1 MGDVKLDEVVFCKHL
16 QSFYRSWNEGGQ
28 LWGEDDEQATAVVIP
43 AGAASGEELRYFKS
57 TSMQLWLF
65 GYELPDTILVF
76 TKEALHVLTSG
87 KKANLI
93 SALAGPCKEKVG
105 VDIVVH
111 PRPKGEDGSAQ
122 ITELLDIIKGSA
134 DSPVLGALIKEPKH
148 DGKLAD
154 LWVSALEGAALKQT
168 EMAGAFSELLAS
180 KDTADVQK
188 IKKAAFLAASAMKNF
203 AVEELERI
211 IDEEKKVKHSKFGQK
226 IDEVISDPAKCKVK
240 LKADNVDISYPPIVQ
255 SGGVYD
261 LRASATNDDRPLQYD
276 VVLMAIGARYN
287 LFCANL
293 ARTYLVDPSKTQQEE
308 YAALLAAAEAATKA
322 LVPGAP
328 CSDAFAAAVKA
339 LEDAKQGHLVAKLPK
354 NIGWS
359 MGTEI
364 RESHYQLTAKNT
376 ATVKPGMIFNVSIG
390 VSGLERSDPGEGQAS
405 QYALLVADT
414 YFVPAEEGKPAE
426 CLTSL
431 APRTWADVAYYFKE
445 NEEEEEEKQAA
456 PKAPRDKDVFAG
468 NKNLRSEDNK
478 FRERDQDRRKQKE
491 NQEDLLRNANENTLR
506 ALKASEAGS
515 GGANIGRKASALES
529 YRTIEEIPSTRE
541 LAIQVDQKNESLLV
555 PIYGLMVPFHILTV
569 KNVSNNQDGDHA
581 YIRLNFNF
589 GPTFEPGVKF
599 PQAIFL
605 KELSYRTSDTRH
617 ATKVVQEIKVLRSSV
632 SQREKERAERA
643 TLVQQERLIKAKGR
657 VYTLNDV
664 WIRPAFGGK
673 GRKMTGQLEAHANG
687 LRYSTPK
694 GETLD
699 IMYRNIRHAF
709 FQPAENEMMT
719 LLHFHLNDPIMV
731 GKKKAVDVQFYTEV
745 MESVQTIDAGRRS
758 MYDPDELE
766 EEQRER
772 DQKNRINKTFQSF
785 MKHLQQDVWER
796 DYGDLGLEFEIP
808 FRDLGFS
815 GVPHRQTSFIMPT
828 VNCLV
833 ELIEMPF
840 TVITLADV
848 NVVNLERVGF
858 GLRAF
863 DMAIVP
869 KDLTKDVIRIDAIP
883 QQSLDTI
890 REWLTSMNIKYYES
904 KMNLNW
910 KPILKSITDD
920 PDGFVENGGWDFLD
934 AEGGDDD
941 EEGEDSEEEDE
952 FKPDSE
958 EEEEAESEDDD
969 DDSDVDEDEDEDEDE
984 EEYSEEDEEEE
995 GMSWEE
1001 LEREAIREDRKRGVE
1016 EEEEPKAK
1024 KSKKARR

>member
-1 MGDVKLDEVVFCKHL
+1 MGDVKLDEEVFCGHL
-16 QSFYRSWNEGGQ
+16 QSFYNSWNEGGQ
-28 LWGEDDEQATAVVIP
+28 GWGQDDQQATAVVIP
-43 AGAASGEELRYFKS
+43 SGAASGEELRYLKS
-57 TSMQLWLF
+57 TSMQLWFF
-65 GYELPDTILVF
+65 GYELPETVLLF
-76 TKEALHVLTSG
+76 TKEALHVVTAG
-87 KKANLI
+87 KKAKLI
-93 SALAGPCKEKVG
+93 GALAAACKEKVG
-105 VDIVVH
+105 VELIMH
-111 PRPKGEDGSAQ
+111 EKPKGEDGSTQ
-122 ITELLDIIKGSA
+122 INELLEAVKASA
-134 DSPVLGALIKEPKH
+134 ESPVLGALQKESKQE
-148 DGKLAD
+148 GKLAE
-154 LWVSALEGAALKQT
+154 LWSKAVEGAAVKQVDV
-168 EMAGAFSELLAS
+168 AAALSELLAT
-180 KDTADVQK
+180 KDAGDIQK
-188 IKKAAFLAASAMKNF
+188 AKKAAFLAASAMKTF
-203 AVEELERI
+203 AVQELERI
-211 IDEEKKVKHSKFGQK
+211 IDEEKKVKHTKFGQK
-226 IDEVISDPAKCKVK
+226 IEEVITDPSKINVK
-240 LKADNVDISYPPIVQ
+240 LKADMVDISYPPIVQ

-261 LRASATNDDRPLQYD
+261 LKAGASNDERPLQYD
-276 VVLMAIGARYN
+276 VVLMAIGTRYN

-293 ARTYLVDPSKTQQEE
+293 ARTFLVDPSKAQQDE
-308 YAALLAAAEAATKA
+308 YTALLAAAEAATKA

-328 CSDAFAAAVKA
+328 CSDAYSAAVKA
-339 LEDAKQGHLVAKLPK
+339 LEDANQGHLVAKLPK

-359 MGTEI
+359 MGTEL
-364 RESHYQLTAKNT
+364 RESHYQLSAKCA

-390 VSGLERSDPGEGQAS
+390 VSGLERSDPGEGQAKA
-405 QYALLVADT
+405 YALLVADT
-414 YFVPAEEGKPAE
+414 YLVPPEEGKPAE

-431 APRTWADVAYYFKE
+431 APKKWVDVAYYFKE
-445 NEEEEEEKQAA
+445 NEEEDEKQAV
-456 PKAPRDKDVFAG
+456 PKAPNDRDVFAG

-478 FRERDQDRRKQKE
+478 FRERDQERRKQKE
-491 NQEDLLRNANENTLR
+491 NQEDLLRSANENTLK

-515 GGANIGRKASALES
+515 SGVAAGRKASALES
-529 YRTIEEIPSTRE
+529 YKSIDEVPSTRE

-589 GPTFEPGVKF
+589 GPTFEPGMKF
-599 PQAIFL
+599 PQATFL

-687 LRYSTPK
+687 FRYSTPK

-699 IMYRNIRHAF
+699 IMYTNIRHAF
-709 FQPAENEMMT
+709 FQPAESEMMT
-719 LLHFHLNDPIMV
+719 LLHFHLHNPIMV

-772 DQKNRINKTFQSF
+772 DTKNRINKTFHSF
-785 MKHLQQDVWER
+785 MKHVQQDVWER
-796 DYGDLGLEFEIP
+796 DHGDLQLEFEVP
-808 FRDLGFS
+808 FRELGFS
-815 GVPHRQTSFIMPT
+815 GVPHRTTGFIMPT

-840 TVITLADV
+840 TVVTLADI

-858 GLRAF
+858 GLRNF

-869 KDLTKDVIRIDAIP
+869 KDLTKDVVRIDVIP

-890 REWLTSMNIKYYES
+890 RDWLTSMNIKYYES

-920 PDGFVENGGWDFLD
+920 PEGFVESGGWDFLD

-958 EEEEAESEDDD
+958 EEEEAESEDDE
-969 DDSDVDEDEDEDEDE
+969 DDSDVDEDEDEDDEE

-1001 LEREAIREDRKRGVE
+1001 LEKEAIREDRKRNAE
-1016 EEEEPKAK
+1016 EEDDEPKK